1 MVNDKE
7 TENFTPAKV
16 ADNIDGFEEHQ
27 DENKEKNDYNKTKLI
42 NIILL
47 GIVFM
52 TSGSRYYH

>member
-1 MVNDKE
+1 MVN
-7 TENFTPAKV
+7 N
-16 ADNIDGFEEHQ
+16 NDGFEEHQ
-27 DENKEKNDYNKTKLI
+27 DDIKEKDDLNKTKLI

>member
-16 ADNIDGFEEHQ
+16 ADNIDGFEEHHK
-27 DENKEKNDYNKTKLI
+27 NKEKNDYNKTKLI